1 MANRKSDIL
10 LWVDLAPDKLGS
22 FEQYLLQQVRTCKEH
37 GLEIFAVF
45 KEGIS
50 GEILSLMEAEGIR
63 HTSYPFKFMHSPR
76 VLLYEMKRTGCKLVH
91 FHFFSLCS
99 ELYWVSKLNGRR
111 TLISSRSS
119 ITEQQYNEKPG
130 WLVRYRRRLYSA
142 AIDKVIAV
150 SEFKGW
156 YLKEKD
162 EIPQNKIDVILNG
175 IDTNKYKPIDD
186 REKQLIRQSL
196 GINNDVILVS
206 YTGQLADYKGINDL
220 LSAIEILR
228 ETGITIF
235 YLFVGSGP
243 LKDKVISAGENVMVL
258 GKRNDVNKI
267 VAASDIFVAPSTWHE
282 AFGFTIA
289 EASACGVPV
298 VATNVGGIP
307 EIVKQGVSGFIVPVR
322 SPQEISNKIQSL
334 ASNKELRI
342 NMGNEG
348 RRHAIENFTV
358 ERMAIETYQLYRK
371 ML

>member
-1 MANRKSDIL
+1 M
-10 LWVDLAPDKLGS
+10 
-22 FEQYLLQQVRTCKEH
+22 
-37 GLEIFAVF
+37 
-45 KEGIS
+45 
-50 GEILSLMEAEGIR
+50 
-63 HTSYPFKFMHSPR
+63 
-76 VLLYEMKRTGCKLVH
+76 
-91 FHFFSLCS
+91 
-99 ELYWVSKLNGRR
+99 
-111 TLISSRSS
+111 ISSRSS